1 MFRMD
6 GLLSVLLPLV
16 VSALAWC
23 RRRNVGI
30 LTWALRITPIVAL
43 PVNIAFGALFYY
55 GSVFAMS
62 LSILTL
68 FGKSALLAMVALMA
82 LLAICGMIVWWPGFK
97 LKSPVNRWPRMAF
110 WSVYA
115 CCSVSISLGLMVA
128 IPSAYL
134 GAGMA
139 YDCRTIDRS
148 YATWEE
154 MVRGSRSKRFAE
166 WLPHTATNIHY
177 LSHGKFGETTERL
190 TCRCKE
196 ADLVRFAHEHA
207 YPLATNAF
215 TMLDYYIPEQGDVS
229 WAYAQMAK
237 DPETQRRLVFGDRP
251 LPERFI
257 SLTCSR
263 AFDGGASGG
272 QWRVILVLDRD
283 TDELTGYHWANW
295 L

>member
-1 MFRMD
+1 MYASWTRMSRFTCPELD
-6 GLLSVLLPLV
+6 HSLALVLFP
-16 VSALAWC
+16 A
-23 RRRNVGI
+23 
-30 LTWALRITPIVAL
+30 
-43 PVNIAFGALFYY
+43 
-55 GSVFAMS
+55 
-62 LSILTL
+62 
-68 FGKSALLAMVALMA
+68 AMVSE
-82 LLAICGMIVWWPGFK
+82 AIRHACPGSGLRPHGKCNASFRPSLFAKSEAAILMIVWWPGFK

-110 WSVYA
+110 WSVYV

-166 WLPHTATNIHY
+166 WLPHTAADIHY

-229 WAYAQMAK
+229 LAYAQMAK

-283 TDELTGYHWANW
+283 TDELIGYHWANW

>member
-1 MFRMD
+1 MD
-6 GLLSVLLPLV
+6 GILFILLPLV

-30 LTWALRITPIVAL
+30 LTWSLRITPIVAL
-43 PVNIAFGALFYY
+43 PVNIAFGALFY

-68 FGKSALLAMVALMA
+68 FGKSALLAVVALIA
-82 LLAICGMIVWWPGFK
+82 LLAICGMIVWWPGLK
-97 LKSPVNRWPRMAF
+97 LKSPVSRRLRTAF
-110 WSVYA
+110 WSVYV
-115 CCSVSISLGLMVA
+115 CCSVSISFGLMVA
-128 IPSAYL
+128 IPSAYF
-134 GAGMA
+134 GVRMA

-148 YATWEE
+148 YATQEE
-154 MVRGSRSKRFAE
+154 MIRGSRSKRFAK
-166 WLPHTATNIHY
+166 WLPHMATDIHY
-177 LSHGKFGETTERL
+177 LSHGKFGEFTEHL
-190 TCRCKE
+190 TCRCRE

-215 TMLDYYIPEQGDVS
+215 TVLDYYIPEQGDVS
-229 WAYAQMAK
+229 RAYAQMAK

-263 AFDGGASGG
+263 AFGGGASGG
-272 QWRVILVLDRD
+272 QWRVILVLDLD
-283 TDELTGYHWANW
+283 TGELTGYRWTNW

>member
-6 GLLSVLLPLV
+6 GFLFILLPLV

-43 PVNIAFGALFYY
+43 PVNIAFGVMFYS
-55 GSVFAMS
+55 SVFAMS
-62 LSILTL
+62 LSILAL
-68 FGKSALLAMVALMA
+68 SSKSVLLAMFVLMA
-82 LLAICGMIVWWPGFK
+82 MLVVCGMIVWWPGCK
-97 LKSPVNRWPRMAF
+97 LKPPENRWLRVVL

-115 CCSVSISLGLMVA
+115 CCSVSTSFGLMVVITA
-128 IPSAYL
+128 AYF
-134 GAGMA
+134 GGRMA
-139 YDCRTIDRS
+139 YDCRTIDRT
-148 YATWEE
+148 YATREE
-154 MVRGSRSKRFAE
+154 MMRDSRSKRFAK
-166 WLPHTATNIHY
+166 WLPHTTTDIHY
-177 LSHGKFGETTERL
+177 LSQGKFGEFTEHL

-196 ADLVRFAHEHA
+196 SELVRFAHEHA

-229 WAYAQMAK
+229 WAYAQMEK
-237 DPETQRRLVFGDRP
+237 DPKTQRRLVFGDRP

-257 SLTCSR
+257 SLTRSR

-272 QWRVILVLDRD
+272 QWRVILVLDRN
-283 TDELTGYHWANW
+283 TDELTGYHWTNW

>member
-1 MFRMD
+1 
-6 GLLSVLLPLV
+6 
-16 VSALAWC
+16 
-23 RRRNVGI
+23 
-30 LTWALRITPIVAL
+30 
-43 PVNIAFGALFYY
+43 
-55 GSVFAMS
+55 
-62 LSILTL
+62 
-68 FGKSALLAMVALMA
+68 
-82 LLAICGMIVWWPGFK
+82 
-97 LKSPVNRWPRMAF
+97 MAF